1 MTVSLSGGELV
12 GTVRTQPERKLYRIG
27 DAAAGVTVAIGV
39 DGVRHALVCSNIA
52 QELVCVVQYIVLS
65 TPVSLTVPAATAS
78 GRSVSFLST
87 RTGLPSAGASS

>member
-52 QELVCVVQYIVLS
+52 QELVCVVQYIVFIN
-65 TPVSLTVPAATAS
+65 AS